1 MFEMLGNQ
9 FFLVRN
15 YPRAAEMLEKAL
27 LVRRGDKQLR
37 RKLII
42 CYTQLGEVAK
52 ALSYFCD
59 LIEED
64 LDFIINIDPV
74 AEDCPCPHLLQNM
87 ERLRR
92 QNYESFDFAVI
103 LGILYLFCDAK
114 KSARYF
120 RKAQAIEPEN
130 PYLARVMGV
139 IEPGKAHG
147 AEGEARRA
155 KG

>member
-15 YPRAAEMLEKAL
+15 YTRAAEMLEKAL

-42 CYTQLGEVAK
+42 CYTQLGEIEK
-52 ALSYFCD
+52 ALAYFCD

-74 AEDCPCPHLLQNM
+74 AEDCPCPDLLQNM
-87 ERLRR
+87 KRLRN
-92 QNYESFDFAVI
+92 QNRESFDFSVI
-103 LGILYLFCDAK
+103 MGILYLFCDAK
-114 KSARYF
+114 KSQSYF
-120 RKAQAIEPEN
+120 RKAQALDPEN
-130 PYLARVMGV
+130 PYLARVMEV
-139 IEPGKAHG
+139 IEPRKAQG
-147 AEGEARRA
+147 AWGEARRA

>member
-15 YPRAAEMLEKAL
+15 YARAAEMLEKAL

-42 CYTQLGEVAK
+42 CYTQLGEVEK
-52 ALSYFCD
+52 ALTYFCD

-64 LDFIINIDPV
+64 LDFIIHIDPV
-74 AEDCPCPHLLQNM
+74 EEDCPCPDLVHNM

-92 QNYESFDFAVI
+92 QNRESFDFAVI
-103 LGILYLFCDAK
+103 MGILYLYCDQK
-114 KSARYF
+114 KSLVYF
-120 RKAQAIEPEN
+120 RKAQALNPQN
-130 PYLARVMGV
+130 PYLTRVMEV
-139 IEPGKAHG
+139 IEPRKAHE
-147 AEGEARRA
+147 AEGKGLRA
-155 KG
+155 EG